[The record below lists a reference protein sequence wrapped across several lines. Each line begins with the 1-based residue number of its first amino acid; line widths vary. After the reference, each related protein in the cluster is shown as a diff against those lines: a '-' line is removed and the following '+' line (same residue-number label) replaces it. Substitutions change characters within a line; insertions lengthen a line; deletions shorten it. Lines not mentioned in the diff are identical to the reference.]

1 MTCPRCR
8 FENPE
13 SARLCGNCGAELP
26 ALALDTY
33 AGTRTLQTPTG
44 ELGRGTTFAGRYEII
59 ELVGQGGMGAVY
71 KVFDTKLRENVALK
85 LLRPEIAQDGETV
98 ERFRNEIR
106 LARRIAHRNVC
117 RMYDLG
123 EEGLTVY
130 ITMEYV
136 SGEDL
141 KSFLRRA
148 GHLTE
153 AKAVAVARQL
163 CEGLAEAHRLGVVH
177 RDLKPQN
184 VMIDRD
190 GNSRIMDFG
199 IARSMHARSRT
210 GTGIVIG
217 TPEYMSPEQAEGK
230 DVDART
236 DIYSLGVILYEM
248 VTGRVPF
255 EGDTPLTVAIKHRN
269 EPPPDPRQ
277 TNLQLSVGYAQIVL
291 RCLEKDRASRYQ
303 KVEDLQ
309 ADLER
314 VSRGLP
320 TTPLP
325 RPRRKPL
332 TSREITV
339 KFRLGKILR
348 LAVGAGVLVLA
359 VLYVLDRSTGPGGEA
374 RLTGP
379 AGGGNAPFPVPPA
392 PRAAKPAEAEAAQG
406 SPEEG
411 GAIPSGVM
419 RYLRPFLGGSLPV
432 LSAKEIKEFD
442 LVLAEVKKSL
452 PADSPLLLK
461 LNTIQTQIDEGR
473 RQHEAGRIEESRK
486 AYSKGESEM
495 RRFLTL
501 VSDRE
506 RADAARVEMETA
518 RKKTE
523 AALRGREPNLLFWI
537 ASEKER
543 DAVDAY
549 KKNDFSGA
557 RTLYGI
563 LARVFQLAEKGGD
576 TEACLAALA
585 GLARTARVEAE
596 KARAPAQD
604 AWLFS
609 RAREEET
616 QADGLAA
623 AKQNPEAAEFY
634 VLAAFLYDKSRDV
647 SLESPAAKN

>member
-13 SARLCGNCGAELP
+13 SARVCGNCGAG
-26 ALALDTY
+26 LAGTVPDTI
-33 AGTRTLQTPTG
+33 AGTRTFQTTTRD
-44 ELGRGTTFAGRYEII
+44 LGRGTTFAGRYEII
-59 ELVGQGGMGAVY
+59 ELVGQGGMGSVY
-71 KVFDTKLRENVALK
+71 KVYDTKLREHVALK

-163 CEGLAEAHRLGVVH
+163 CDGLAEAHRLGVVH

-184 VMIDRD
+184 VMIDKD

-248 VTGRVPF
+248 ATGRVPF
-255 EGDTPLTVAIKHRN
+255 EGDTPLSIAIKHRN
-269 EPPPDPRQ
+269 EPAPDPRQ
-277 TNLQLSVGYAQIVL
+277 TNTQLSTGYAQIVL
-291 RCLEKDRASRYQ
+291 RCLEKDQTARYQ
-303 KVEDLQ
+303 KTEDLL

-325 RPRRKPL
+325 RPRRKPI
-332 TSREITV
+332 TSHEITV
-339 KFRLGKILR
+339 KFRLGKIFR
-348 LAVGAGVLVLA
+348 LVFAASVLVLA
-359 VLYVLDRSTGPGGEA
+359 VLYVVDRTSGPGA
-374 RLTGP
+374 RPTESAGPLSFP
-379 AGGGNAPFPVPPA
+379 AGAPPA
-392 PRAAKPAEAEAAQG
+392 GQASGTPG
-406 SPEEG
+406 PEEH
-411 GAIPSGVM
+411 ADRDSVSASVM
-419 RYLRPFLGGSLPV
+419 RYVRPFIGGTAR
-432 LSAKEIKEFD
+432 LSEKDLQEFD
-442 LVLAEVKKSL
+442 RTLTDIRKSL
-452 PADSPLLLK
+452 PADSPILPLWNNVQK
-461 LNTIQTQIDEGR
+461 QIDEGR
-473 RQHEAGRIEESRK
+473 RQREAGKIQESRK

-506 RADAARVEMETA
+506 KADEARAEMEA
-518 RKKTE
+518 AKKKSS
-523 AALRGREPNLLFWI
+523 AALAGRDPNLLFWI

-543 DAVDAY
+543 DALDAY

-563 LARVFQLAEKGGD
+563 LSRVYQLSEKGGD
-576 TEACLAALA
+576 ADA
-585 GLARTARVEAE
+585 GLLALQGLAKSMRADAE
-596 KARAPAQD
+596 KADAPARD
-604 AWLFS
+604 AWLYT
-609 RAREEET
+609 RAREEESR
-616 QADGLAA
+616 ADSLAG
-623 AKQNPEAAEFY
+623 AKQYPEAAEFY
-634 VLAAFLYDKSRDV
+634 VLSAFLYNKSRDV
-647 SLESPAAKN
+647 ALANARANT

>member
-1 MTCPRCR
+1 MTCPHCR

-13 SARLCGNCGAELP
+13 SARVCGSCGAGLEASAP
-26 ALALDTY
+26 ETF
-33 AGTRTLQTPTG
+33 AGTRTLQTPTRD
-44 ELGRGTTFAGRYEII
+44 LGRGTTFAGRYEIV
-59 ELVGQGGMGAVY
+59 ELVGQGGMGSVY
-71 KVFDTKLRENVALK
+71 KVYDTKLREHVALK

-163 CEGLAEAHRLGVVH
+163 CDGLAEAHRLGVVH

-184 VMIDRD
+184 VMIDKD

-248 VTGRVPF
+248 ATGRVPF
-255 EGDTPLTVAIKHRN
+255 EGDTPLSVAIKHRN
-269 EPPPDPRQ
+269 EAAPDPRQ
-277 TNLQLSVGYAQIVL
+277 TNTQLSAGYAQIVL
-291 RCLEKDRASRYQ
+291 RCLEKDRAARYQ
-303 KVEDLQ
+303 KAEDLL

-325 RPRRKPL
+325 RPRRKPI

-348 LAVGAGVLVLA
+348 LVFAGGVLILA
-359 VLYVLDRSTGPGGEA
+359 VLYVVDRTSGPDRGAKPTE
-374 RLTGP
+374 P
-379 AGGGNAPFPVPPA
+379 AGHPQFPAGAPPA
-392 PRAAKPAEAEAAQG
+392 SQASVAPG
-406 SPEEG
+406 PEEH
-411 GAIPSGVM
+411 ADRDSVSGSVL
-419 RYLRPFLGGSLPV
+419 RYVRPFLGGTAQ
-432 LSAKEIKEFD
+432 LSEKDLKEFD
-442 LVLAEVKKSL
+442 RTLTDIRKSL
-452 PADSPLLLK
+452 PADSPILPLWNNVQKQL
-461 LNTIQTQIDEGR
+461 DEGR
-473 RQHEAGRIEESRK
+473 RQREAGKIQESRK

-506 RADAARVEMETA
+506 KADEARAEMDAA
-518 RKKTE
+518 KKRS
-523 AALRGREPNLLFWI
+523 AAAAAGRSPNLLFWI

-543 DAVDAY
+543 DALDAY
-549 KKNDFSGA
+549 QKNDFSGA

-563 LARVFQLAEKGGD
+563 LARVYQLSEKGG
-576 TEACLAALA
+576 EADASLLALR
-585 GLARTARVEAE
+585 GLAKSMRADAE
-596 KARAPAQD
+596 KAEAPARD
-604 AWLFS
+604 AWLFA
-609 RAREEET
+609 RAGEEE
-616 QADGLAA
+616 ARAESLAS
-623 AKQNPEAAEFY
+623 AKQYPEAAEFY
-634 VLAAFLYDKSRDV
+634 VLAAFLYNKSRDV
-647 SLESPAAKN
+647 ALESTLAKS

>member
-13 SARLCGNCGAELP
+13 SARACGYCGAELP
-26 ALALDTY
+26 EPGPTAF
-33 AGTRTLQTPTG
+33 AGTRTLQTPTRD
-44 ELGRGTTFAGRYEII
+44 LGRGTTFAGRYEII
-59 ELVGQGGMGAVY
+59 EPVGQGGMGTVY
-71 KVFDTKLRENVALK
+71 KVYDTKLREHVALK
-85 LLRPEIAQDGETV
+85 LLRPEIAQDGETI

-106 LARRIAHRNVC
+106 LARRIAHRHVC

-163 CEGLAEAHRLGVVH
+163 CDGLAEAHRLGVVH

-184 VMIDRD
+184 VMIDKD

-248 VTGRVPF
+248 ATGRVPF
-255 EGDTPLTVAIKHRN
+255 EGDTPLSVAIKHRN
-269 EPPPDPRQ
+269 EPAPDPRLA
-277 TNLQLSVGYAQIVL
+277 NAQLSPGYAQIVL
-291 RCLEKDRASRYQ
+291 RCLEKDRAARYQ
-303 KVEDLQ
+303 KAEDVL

-320 TTPLP
+320 ATPLP
-325 RPRRKPL
+325 RPRRKPI

-348 LAVGAGVLVLA
+348 LVFAGGVLILA
-359 VLYVLDRSTGPGGEA
+359 VLYVVDKTSGPDRGAKTADPTARRSFPTGVSPLDRVAEAPEPEA
-374 RLTGP
+374 RADRDSVS
-379 AGGGNAPFPVPPA
+379 AGLL
-392 PRAAKPAEAEAAQG
+392 
-406 SPEEG
+406 
-411 GAIPSGVM
+411 
-419 RYLRPFLGGSLPV
+419 RYVRPFIGGTAR
-432 LSAKEIKEFD
+432 LSEKDLEEFD
-442 LVLAEVKKSL
+442 RTLTEIRKSL
-452 PADSPLLLK
+452 PADSPILPLWNNVQK
-461 LNTIQTQIDEGR
+461 QIDEGR
-473 RQHEAGRIEESRK
+473 RQREAGKIQESRK

-506 RADAARVEMETA
+506 KADEARAEMDAA
-518 RKKTE
+518 KKRSS
-523 AALRGREPNLLFWI
+523 AALSGRSPNLLFWI

-543 DAVDAY
+543 DARDAY
-549 KKNDFSGA
+549 EKNDFSGA

-563 LARVFQLAEKGGD
+563 LSRVYQLSEKGGD
-576 TEACLAALA
+576 ADASLLALQ
-585 GLARTARVEAE
+585 GLAKSIRAEAE
-596 KARAPAQD
+596 KAEAPSRD
-604 AWLFS
+604 AWLFAT
-609 RAREEET
+609 AREEE
-616 QADGLAA
+616 ARASSLAA
-623 AKQNPEAAEFY
+623 AKQYPEAAEFY
-634 VLAAFLYDKSRDV
+634 VLSAFLYHKSRDIAV
-647 SLESPAAKN
+647 ESALADN

>member
-1 MTCPRCR
+1 MTCSRCHS
-8 FENPE
+8 ENPE
-13 SARLCGNCGAELP
+13 NARVCGSCGAELAGP
-26 ALALDTY
+26 SPDTF
-33 AGTRTLQTPTG
+33 AGTRTLQTSTRD
-44 ELGRGTTFAGRYEII
+44 LGRGTTFAGRYEII
-59 ELVGQGGMGAVY
+59 EPVGQGGMGTVY
-71 KVFDTKLRENVALK
+71 KVYDTKLRENVALK
-85 LLRPEIAQDGETV
+85 LLRPEIAQDGETI

-106 LARRIAHRNVC
+106 LARRIAHRHVC

-163 CEGLAEAHRLGVVH
+163 CEGLTEAHRLGVVH

-190 GNSRIMDFG
+190 GNTRIMDFG

-217 TPEYMSPEQAEGK
+217 TPEYMSPEQAEGT

-248 VTGRVPF
+248 ATGRVPF
-255 EGDTPLTVAIKHRN
+255 EGDTPLSVAIKHRN
-269 EPPPDPRQ
+269 EPAPDPRQ
-277 TNLQLSVGYAQIVL
+277 TNLQLSAGYAQIVL
-291 RCLEKDRASRYQ
+291 RCLEKDREARYQ
-303 KVEDLQ
+303 KAEDVL

-325 RPRRKPL
+325 RPRRKPI

-339 KFRLGKILR
+339 KFKLGKILR
-348 LAVGAGVLVLA
+348 LVFAGGVLVLA
-359 VLYVLDRSTGPGGEA
+359 ALYVVDKTSGPDRGPL
-374 RLTGP
+374 RTQP
-379 AGGGNAPFPVPPA
+379 AGPAPFPVDASPTGRHDEA
-392 PRAAKPAEAEAAQG
+392 PGRETQTDRE
-406 SPEEG
+406 SF
-411 GAIPSGVM
+411 PSNVM
-419 RYLRPFLGGSLPV
+419 RYVRPFMGGTAL
-432 LSAKEIKEFD
+432 LSEKD
-442 LVLAEVKKSL
+442 LQEVDRTMMDIKKSL
-452 PADSPLLLK
+452 PADSPILPLWNNVQK
-461 LNTIQTQIDEGR
+461 QIDEGR
-473 RQHEAGRIEESRK
+473 RQREAGKIQESRK
-486 AYSKGESEM
+486 AYSKSESEM

-506 RADAARVEMETA
+506 KADAARAEMEA
-518 RKKTE
+518 AKKKSS
-523 AALRGREPNLLFWI
+523 AALAGRSPNLLFWI
-537 ASEKER
+537 ASEKEQ

-563 LARVFQLAEKGGD
+563 LSLVYQFGEKGGD
-576 TEACLAALA
+576 PDACLLALQ
-585 GLARTARVEAE
+585 GLAKSMRADAE
-596 KARAPAQD
+596 KAEAPARD
-604 AWLFS
+604 AWLYT

-616 QADGLAA
+616 RADGLAS
-623 AKQNPEAAEFY
+623 AKQYPEAAEFY
-634 VLAAFLYDKSRDV
+634 VLAAFLYNKSRDV
-647 SLESPAAKN
+647 SLENAQAKN